1 MVSFMQSGFT
11 IFYLF
16 AIFCKLQC
24 CHWELHMIEEVADNV
39 VSTTKQDD
47 LIKLKLVLS
56 EPIDSPL
63 NRFQKNLRDRGVKN
77 IDLNQIVSEALSQVP
92 EAWWDQRLDEV
103 TPIEFKLQQAME
115 DPEMREKIISL
126 LSGSS
131 PRDIKGARIK
141 K

>member
-1 MVSFMQSGFT
+1 
-11 IFYLF
+11 
-16 AIFCKLQC
+16 
-24 CHWELHMIEEVADNV
+24 MIEEVADNV